1 MQDICGRI
9 DLEDTFVMIKPDGVR
24 RGLIGDVVSRFERR
38 GLTIESMRLETLTRV
53 KAEEHYIEHR
63 GKPFY
68 EPLVEYVTSG
78 PVVLM
83 IISGNDA
90 VAVCRATIGATNP
103 GEAAPGSIRG
113 DLALEISENV
123 VHGSDSLASAEREIR
138 LYFQ

>member
-1 MQDICGRI
+1 
-9 DLEDTFVMIKPDGVR
+9 LEDTFVMIKPDGVR